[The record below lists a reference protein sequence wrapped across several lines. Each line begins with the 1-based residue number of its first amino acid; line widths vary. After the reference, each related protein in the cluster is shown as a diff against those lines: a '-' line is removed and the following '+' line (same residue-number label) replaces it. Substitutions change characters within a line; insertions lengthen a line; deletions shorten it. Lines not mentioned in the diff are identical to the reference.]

1 METFSGI
8 VQGIAVTLVTALTL
22 HHLLYTKLPPKIGLP
37 EIKLNKFSR
46 TKDQIKQSV

>member
-1 METFSGI
+1 
-8 VQGIAVTLVTALTL
+8 
-22 HHLLYTKLPPKIGLP
+22 LYTKLPPKIGLP